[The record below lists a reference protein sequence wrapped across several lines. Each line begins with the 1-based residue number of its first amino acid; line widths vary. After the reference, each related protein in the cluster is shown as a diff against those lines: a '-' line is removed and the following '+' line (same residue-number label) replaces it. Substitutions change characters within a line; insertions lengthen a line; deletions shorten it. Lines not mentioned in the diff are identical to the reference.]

1 METSKTKEL
10 TPNLMRTFSVL
21 LDQIVDVMCP
31 CTRADTLDAAPA
43 ANALDCAPSGRERL
57 ESRQWVPSVPEAST
71 LIISRGEDK
80 PIGNSILRAGV
91 LSRLHHV
98 RSDQRRCRGNERH
111 SLGVSRVATF
121 IVAHRLSPS
130 FGSATTRRSSPG
142 GARAAAQQLIDQ
154 RTFARTRHQP
164 SCQKRTWSSRPPKE
178 SPPVRIRTAWP
189 ASAAVHE
196 KTFLRHQ
203 LLHPIPL
210 MTCRVCQLA

>member
-1 METSKTKEL
+1 MQKGQVGKDLDRASGY
-10 TPNLMRTFSVL
+10 L
-21 LDQIVDVMCP
+21 LFPKHRRHLSHGD
-31 CTRADTLDAAPA
+31 R
-43 ANALDCAPSGRERL
+43 
-57 ESRQWVPSVPEAST
+57 
-71 LIISRGEDK
+71 ISMTDEDK

-130 FGSATTRRSSPG
+130 FGSAITRCSSPG

-164 SCQKRTWSSRPPKE
+164 SCQKQTWSSRPPKE
-178 SPPVRIRTAWP
+178 SNPVQIKTAWS
-189 ASAAVHE
+189 ASAAMHE
-196 KTFLRHQ
+196 KNFSSTVASSPNSSCDLSSLPAGVTAHCA
-203 LLHPIPL
+203 IP
-210 MTCRVCQLA
+210 TRASTTTPTTRPR